1 MLKTIKAFFGGDDG
15 GGSGKRPSSFKSSST
30 TTVSSSSGSG
40 RFGSNRSLSSS
51 GGSSR
56 TLGSN
61 GNSSGT
67 GSSGNGSGNDR
78 RPSLNAAA
86 FANDGGG
93 DGHEGRRALS
103 MNIKRHHNLV
113 KQTPE
118 RLDGTFLNVI
128 LDQLRGGT
136 EDVDD
141 GMTRVPLEE
150 RNQAARRGSAASSAS
165 ALSSEFRPVAVGL
178 TGGLPSTTVGRIA
191 PIDGASQFGGST
203 ANSSTARESTD
214 RSVSTFGGLSFAP
227 SFAPNMRIPD
237 TIEEGHESSHEERS
251 SAAQPP
257 SQSSQQSQ
265 DPPSSRPMGAPEWSA
280 WNDESQRFSKKNPSK
295 EPYYYR
301 GTPLN
306 STFLSRLL
314 LIILCFCLSLIF
326 TIVLGGGRL
335 GNDAATFMYKSTV
348 VEDGSIGVWLPPSAG
363 GTSSSPGTE
372 TSWHP
377 EGGDF
382 PDLAAMN
389 IELPLPIERNY
400 ADNTVSYAKGTR
412 DDLPI
417 YWQIPRSGGTLVRKI
432 FGNCLHLVQASQ
444 LGAAAERN
452 NEVDLRT
459 YQTTTGVHFVNV
471 DTTTPSGI
479 QRAKE
484 LDLASSATIDVA
496 FTPLIYPMAEA
507 CNPRHQGRPFALFS
521 HPIEREVRI
530 FYYEKANS
538 AALAEMS
545 LLDYVQSGR
554 ISNNW
559 MTRFL
564 TNKFTG
570 TLTVDDL
577 HVAMEILRRKFV
589 IGLEE
594 KMKES
599 ILRFERY
606 FGWGLHA
613 TQEMGRCQDDE
624 LLAHGTDQDDE
635 NIPKGSAE
643 WYLIMA
649 QNEYDLQLYDYAR
662 YLYDV
667 QGGGI
672 AR

>member
-1 MLKTIKAFFGGDDG
+1 MFKSIKAFFGGDDG
-15 GGSGKRPSSFKSSST
+15 GSRGRRPSSFKSSST
-30 TTVSSSSGSG
+30 AVSSVSGSG
-40 RFGSNRSLSSS
+40 RFGSNRSLSST

-61 GNSSGT
+61 GNSSG
-67 GSSGNGSGNDR
+67 NGSGTGTQ
-78 RPSLNAAA
+78 PSLNAAA
-86 FANDGGG
+86 FANEGGG

-103 MNIKRHHNLV
+103 VNIKRHHNLV

-118 RLDGTFLNVI
+118 RLDSRFLNII

-150 RNQAARRGSAASSAS
+150 RTQAAARRGSASSAS

-214 RSVSTFGGLSFAP
+214 RSVSTFGNLSFAP
-227 SFAPNMRIPD
+227 SFAPNTHIPD
-237 TIEEGHESSHEERS
+237 TIEEGHESQEEL
-251 SAAQPP
+251 SAAASSP
-257 SQSSQQSQ
+257 SSPSSQHPQ
-265 DPPSSRPMGAPEWSA
+265 DPPPGAGAPEWSA
-280 WNDESQRFSKKNPSK
+280 WNDESQRFGKNSHPSA
-295 EPYYYR
+295 EPFYYR
-301 GTPLN
+301 GKPLN
-306 STFLSRLL
+306 SSFLSRLL
-314 LIILCFCLSLIF
+314 LIIICFCLSLIF

-363 GTSSSPGTE
+363 GTSSAPGTE

-377 EGGDF
+377 ESGDF
-382 PDLAAMN
+382 PNLATMN
-389 IELPLPIERNY
+389 IELPLAIERNF
-400 ADNTVSYAKGTR
+400 ADNTVAYAKGTR
-412 DDLPI
+412 DDMPI

-444 LGAAAERN
+444 LGAERSG
-452 NEVDLRT
+452 EVDLRT
-459 YQTTTGVHFVNV
+459 YQTTTGVHFVNI
-471 DTTTPSGI
+471 DTTTPTGI
-479 QRAKE
+479 QRAKD

-507 CNPRHQGRPFALFS
+507 CNPRHQGRPFALFA
-521 HPIEREVRI
+521 HPIEREVGI
-530 FYYEKANS
+530 FYYEKSNS

-570 TLTVDDL
+570 TLTEDDL

-589 IGLEE
+589 IGLED

-606 FGWGLHA
+606 FGWGLQA
-613 TQEMGRCQDDE
+613 TREMGQCQDDE
-624 LLAHGTDQDDE
+624 LLAHGDVQDE
-635 NIPKGSAE
+635 EIPKGSAE